1 MTTVYVVYTAD
12 YDEWE
17 IEGIWSTEELAK
29 MHETLLGDEAGIDA
43 YELDALQ
50 EVVERGL
57 VPWWLYMAIDGSV
70 KLEPQRQGLDAQSAA
85 THARIIGRG
94 TGSRL
99 DCTCWAK
106 TSEEATRITNIIR
119 KEIVACGNW
128 REGYVW
134 EGTASS

>member
-43 YELDALQ
+43 YELDALRD
-50 EVVERGL
+50 VVERGL
-57 VPWWLYMAIDGSV
+57 VPWWLYMRKDGNV
-70 KLEPQRQGLDAQSAA
+70 EFGPHRQDFGAQSASR
-85 THARIIGRG
+85 HGHIIGRG
-94 TGSRL
+94 AGLRL

-106 TSEEATRITNIIR
+106 TSEEAIRITNIVR
-119 KEIVACGNW
+119 KQIVACGNW

-134 EGTASS
+134 EGMASS